1 LKKLLIIRAILVKI
15 FAQLKIGP
23 KGPRGEN
30 KEEISENFELRRV
43 VLRIKKR
50 RHIDNDLK

>member
-23 KGPRGEN
+23 NGPRGEN
-30 KEEISENFELRRV
+30 KEEISEKFELRRV